1 VLGSQAAE
9 VPAPHDRDEA
19 LRAAHR
25 RAFAK
30 MREARSSTD
39 NGATVRAAVE
49 DLVEACEAYT
59 LHR

>member
-1 VLGSQAAE
+1 
-9 VPAPHDRDEA
+9 
-19 LRAAHR
+19 
-25 RAFAK
+25 